1 MARLKQ
7 GDIKKPFWGLE
18 VLETAEILG
27 SDMDRGLEEK
37 EALSRLGLFGFNS
50 FGKAKV
56 LSVFSIF
63 IRQFQSPLIVI
74 LIFASITTIVLREW
88 TDASIIILAVAVNT
102 FLGFFQEKKAERA
115 IADLSSYI
123 QERARVIR
131 DGKEM
136 DVDASTL
143 VSGDLIHISFG
154 MRVPADARVVS
165 AQNLSV
171 DEAILTGESTPV
183 AKEIGSV
190 SEAAIVTERK
200 SMIFGGTFV
209 AEGSAHAIV
218 TAIGSSTEIGKLA
231 QLVAET
237 RQEHT
242 PLQKAVFALS
252 WIITIGISLI
262 VTGIFALGV
271 SRGEPIVDM
280 FVVSIAVVVGAIP
293 EALPVGLT
301 AVLAIGIQRIARRK
315 GIMRNLVAAET
326 LGSTSVIMVD
336 KTGTLTEAKMRLTD
350 IVITLTDADRKRTDT
365 DTDLARIDADK
376 KQIFSSEQK
385 ELLRLALLNTD
396 VVIENSDKNPDDWLI
411 SGRALEAN
419 IVREAATQGINIFE
433 GGAQNRNRMVLPFSS
448 TYKFSVAR
456 EGNTLVVM
464 GAPDVLLARSEI
476 DKDDYIAMI
485 KQIEEMSE
493 YGRRV
498 LGIATLQISDAAELE
513 RIRSDSLKGLT
524 FKGILG
530 FHDPV
535 RKDVLETLRKIKNY
549 GVKVVMATGD
559 LKGTA
564 VAVANEIGW
573 GIKEGQVLTGEELRG
588 LDDKALLEILPHTRI
603 FARVTPED
611 KLRIVMLYKKSGET
625 VAMTGDGVNDAP
637 SLKAADIGIAVGSG
651 SDVAKGI
658 ADLVL
663 LDDKLS
669 TIVAAIEEGKRM
681 IMNIRKIF
689 VYLMSNSL
697 DEVILI
703 GGALL
708 AGLALP
714 LSAIQIIWVNLFTG
728 SLPAI
733 GFAFDRPNADVDGA
747 LSNTLFST
755 ERGDKGRLNGKA
767 ISARG
772 RIIDNEVKFLTIGI
786 GIFTSALLF
795 VLYWLMV
802 EFFSVELIIARN
814 VLFMCFASYI
824 LAVAFSF
831 HSLRRPLFSYPV
843 FDNKFLVSG
852 VAIGFA
858 LLAATMYLPL
868 LYKFFG
874 TAPVP
879 PIWLTLVAG
888 WLVLNIA
895 IVEGAK
901 FIFYRRD
908 G

>member
-1 MARLKQ
+1 MFETLTKIKKD
-7 GDIKKPFWGLE
+7 DIKKPFWGLE
-18 VLETAEILG
+18 VLETVEILG
-27 SDMDRGLEEK
+27 SDPDNGLEGK
-37 EALSRLGLFGFNS
+37 EALSRLGLFGPNG
-50 FGKAKV
+50 FGKAEV
-56 LSVFSIF
+56 PSVFSTF
-63 IRQFQSPLIVI
+63 IRQFQSPLIII
-74 LIFASITTIVLREW
+74 LVFASIATVVLREW
-88 TDASIIILAVAVNT
+88 ADASIIILAVAVNT
-102 FLGFFQEKKAERA
+102 FLGFYQERKAERA

-123 QERARVIR
+123 QARARVIR

-136 DVDASTL
+136 DVDVSTL
-143 VSGDLIHISFG
+143 VPGDLVRISFG
-154 MRVPADARVVS
+154 ARVPADARVVS

-171 DEAILTGESTPV
+171 DESILTGESMPV

-209 AEGSAHAIV
+209 AEGSARAIV
-218 TAIGSSTEIGKLA
+218 TATGSSTEIGKLA

-237 RQEHT
+237 RQERT

-252 WIITIGISLI
+252 WIIAVGISLI
-262 VTGIFALGV
+262 VAGIFVLGV

-280 FVVSIAVVVGAIP
+280 FVVSVAVVVGAIP

-326 LGSTSVIMVD
+326 LGSASVIMVD
-336 KTGTLTEAKMRLTD
+336 KTGTLTEAKMKLTD
-350 IVITLTDADRKRTDT
+350 IVVAKKLTMSELTSSDIVTTSDDQT
-365 DTDLARIDADK
+365 
-376 KQIFSSEQK
+376 FSEEQK
-385 ELLRLALLNTD
+385 ELLRLGILNTD
-396 VVIENSDKNPDDWLI
+396 VVVENPDKKPDDWLI
-411 SGRALEAN
+411 SGRPLEAN
-419 IVREAATQGINIFE
+419 IIREAAAQGINIFI
-433 GGAQNRNRMVLPFSS
+433 GGVQNRDRMVLPFSS
-448 TYKFSVAR
+448 AYKFSVAR
-456 EGNTLVVM
+456 EGNILVVM
-464 GAPDVLLARSEI
+464 GAPDVLLARSEVN
-476 DKDDYIAMI
+476 KDDYVAMM

-493 YGRRV
+493 RGRRV
-498 LGIATLQISDAAELE
+498 LGIATLDGSMRPGFRPED
-513 RIRSDSLKGLT
+513 LKGLN
-524 FKGILG
+524 FKGLLG

-535 RKDVLETLRKIKNY
+535 RKDVPDTLRKIKKY
-549 GVKVVMATGD
+549 GVSVVMATGD

-573 GIKEGQVLTGEELRG
+573 DIKEGQMLTGEELKG
-588 LDDKALLEILPHTRI
+588 LDDKALLEVLPHTRI

-611 KLRIVMLYKKSGET
+611 KLRIVRLYKKSGET

-669 TIVAAIEEGKRM
+669 TIIAAIEEGKRM

-697 DEVILI
+697 DEVVLI

-714 LSAIQIIWVNLFTG
+714 LSAVQIIWVNLFTG
-728 SLPAI
+728 SLPAM
-733 GFAFDRPNADVDGA
+733 GFAFDKDGDLERLDKSSPN
-747 LSNTLFST
+747 
-755 ERGDKGRLNGKA
+755 
-767 ISARG
+767 
-772 RIIDNEVKFLTIGI
+772 IIDNEVKFLTIGV
-786 GIFTSALLF
+786 GIFTSVLLF

-802 EFFSVELIIARN
+802 GFFSVELTVARN

-831 HSLRRPLFSYPV
+831 HSLRRPIFSYPA
-843 FDNKFLVSG
+843 FNNRFLTVG
-852 VAIGFA
+852 VALGFSF
-858 LLAATMYLPL
+858 LAATMYLPFL
-868 LYKFFG
+868 QKFFG

-888 WLVLNIA
+888 WIILNIA
-895 IVEGAK
+895 LVEGAK
-901 FIFYRRD
+901 FIFYRKN
-908 G
+908 

>member
-1 MARLKQ
+1 MLEASARLKQ

-18 VLETAEILG
+18 VSETAEVLG
-27 SDMDRGLEEK
+27 SDTNKGLEGK
-37 EALSRLGLFGFNS
+37 EVTIRLGLFGSNS
-50 FGKAKV
+50 FGKTKV
-56 LSVFSIF
+56 SSVFSVF
-63 IRQFQSPLIVI
+63 FRQLQSPLIII
-74 LIFASITTIVLREW
+74 LIFASIATIVLREW
-88 TDASIIILAVAVNT
+88 ADASIIILAVTVNT
-102 FLGFFQEKKAERA
+102 LLGFYQERKAERA

-143 VSGDLIHISFG
+143 VPGDLIHIFFG

-165 AQNLSV
+165 AQSLSV
-171 DEAILTGESTPV
+171 DESILTGESTPV

-200 SMIFGGTFV
+200 SMVFGGTFV
-209 AEGSAHAIV
+209 AEGSAYAIV
-218 TAIGSSTEIGKLA
+218 TATGSSTEIGKLA
-231 QLVAET
+231 QLMAET
-237 RQEHT
+237 RQERT

-252 WIITIGISLI
+252 WIIAIGISLI

-271 SRGEPIVDM
+271 SRGEPIIDM
-280 FVVSIAVVVGAIP
+280 FIVSIAVVVGAIP

-336 KTGTLTEAKMRLTD
+336 KTGTLTEAKMKLTD
-350 IVITLTDADRKRTDT
+350 IVVADELTTSTEFLDRLKHGQETTPLNVRGTFDVKT
-365 DTDLARIDADK
+365 
-376 KQIFSSEQK
+376 FSNEQK
-385 ELLRLALLNTD
+385 ELLRLGILNTD
-396 VVIENSDKNPDDWLI
+396 VVIENPDKKPNEWQI
-411 SGRALEAN
+411 SGRTLEAN
-419 IVREAATQGINIFE
+419 IVREAAAQGINIFI
-433 GGAQNRNRMVLPFSS
+433 GGAQNRNRMIIPFSS

-476 DKDDYIAMI
+476 DKDDYVAMM

-493 YGRRV
+493 HGRRV
-498 LGIATLQISDAAELE
+498 LGIATLQMSDIVESE
-513 RIRSDSLKGLT
+513 RIQSNSLKGLI

-535 RKDVLETLRKIKNY
+535 RQDVPETLRKIKNY
-549 GVKVVMATGD
+549 GVNVVMATGD
-559 LKGTA
+559 LKGTS

-573 GIKEGQVLTGEELRG
+573 DIKEGQVLTGEELRG
-588 LDDKALLEILPHTRI
+588 LDDKALLEALPHTRI

-611 KLRIVMLYKKSGET
+611 KLRIIMLYKKSGET

-669 TIVAAIEEGKRM
+669 TIVATIEEGKRM

-714 LSAIQIIWVNLFTG
+714 LSAVQIIWVNLFTG

-733 GFAFDRPNADVDGA
+733 GFAFDKDGD
-747 LSNTLFST
+747 L
-755 ERGDKGRLNGKA
+755 DKLDKKGA
-767 ISARG
+767 V
-772 RIIDNEVKFLTIGI
+772 IIDNEVKFLTIGI
-786 GIFTSALLF
+786 GIFTSVLLF

-802 EFFSVELIIARN
+802 ETFSVELTIARN

-831 HSLRRPLFSYPV
+831 HSLRRPLFSYSV

-852 VAIGFA
+852 VVLGFA
-858 LLAATMYLPL
+858 LLAATMYLPF

-879 PIWLTLVAG
+879 PIWLMLVAG
-888 WLVLNIA
+888 WLILNIV

-901 FIFYRRD
+901 FIFYRNH
-908 G
+908 

>member
-1 MARLKQ
+1 MLEASASLKQ
-7 GDIKKPFWGLE
+7 GDIEKPFWGLE
-18 VLETAEILG
+18 ISETAEILG
-27 SDMDRGLEEK
+27 SDTDKGLEGK
-37 EALSRLGLFGFNS
+37 EATIRLGLFGSNS

-56 LSVFSIF
+56 PSAFSIF
-63 IRQFQSPLIVI
+63 IRQFQSPLIII
-74 LIFASITTIVLREW
+74 LIFASIATIVLREW
-88 TDASIIILAVAVNT
+88 ADASIIILAVAVNT
-102 FLGFFQEKKAERA
+102 FLGFYQERKAERA

-131 DGKEM
+131 DGKEI
-136 DVDASTL
+136 DVDASAL
-143 VSGDLIHISFG
+143 VPGDLIHISFG
-154 MRVPADARVVS
+154 MRVPADARVIS
-165 AQNLSV
+165 AQSLSV

-183 AKEIGSV
+183 AKEAGSV

-200 SMIFGGTFV
+200 SMVFGGTFV

-218 TAIGSSTEIGKLA
+218 TATGSSTEIGKLA

-237 RQEHT
+237 RQERT
-242 PLQKAVFALS
+242 PLQKTVFALS

-262 VTGIFALGV
+262 VTGIFTLGV

-336 KTGTLTEAKMRLTD
+336 KTGTLTEAKMKLTD
-350 IVITLTDADRKRTDT
+350 IVIART
-365 DTDLARIDADK
+365 DADK
-376 KQIFSSEQK
+376 KQFFSNEQK
-385 ELLRLALLNTD
+385 ELLRLGILNTD
-396 VVIENSDKNPDDWLI
+396 VVVENPDKNPDEWQI
-411 SGRALEAN
+411 SGRPLEAN
-419 IVREAATQGINIFE
+419 IVREAAAQGINIFI
-433 GGAQNRNRMVLPFSS
+433 GGAQNRNRVIIPFSS

-476 DKDDYIAMI
+476 DKDDYVATM

-493 YGRRV
+493 HGRRV
-498 LGIATLQISDAAELE
+498 LGIATLQMSDTAEAE
-513 RIRSDSLKGLT
+513 HIRPDSLKGLT

-535 RKDVLETLRKIKNY
+535 RQDVLETLRKIKNY

-564 VAVANEIGW
+564 IVVANEIGW
-573 GIKEGQVLTGEELRG
+573 DIKEGQVLTGEELKG
-588 LDDKALLEILPHTRI
+588 LDDKALLEVLPHTRI
-603 FARVTPED
+603 FVRVTPED
-611 KLRIVMLYKKSGET
+611 KLRIAMLYKKSGEV

-637 SLKAADIGIAVGSG
+637 SLKAADIGVAVGSG

-669 TIVAAIEEGKRM
+669 TIVSAIEEGKRM

-714 LSAIQIIWVNLFTG
+714 LSAVQIIWVNLFTG

-733 GFAFDRPNADVDGA
+733 GFAFDKDGD
-747 LSNTLFST
+747 LDRL
-755 ERGDKGRLNGKA
+755 DKSKTA
-767 ISARG
+767 
-772 RIIDNEVKFLTIGI
+772 IIDSEVKFLTIGV
-786 GIFTSALLF
+786 GTFTSALLF

-802 EFFSVELIIARN
+802 ETFSVELTIARN

-831 HSLRRPLFSYPV
+831 HSLRRPLFSYSV
-843 FDNKFLVSG
+843 FDNKFLVVG
-852 VAIGFA
+852 VVLGFA
-858 LLAATMYLPL
+858 LLVATMYLPVL
-868 LYKFFG
+868 QKFFG
-874 TAPVP
+874 TALVP
-879 PIWLTLVAG
+879 PIWLTFVAG

-901 FIFYRRD
+901 FIFYQKKPLISR
-908 G
+908 

>member
-1 MARLKQ
+1 MLETLTKIKLD
-7 GDIKKPFWGLE
+7 DIKKPFWGLE
-18 VLETAEILG
+18 VSETAETLG
-27 SDMDRGLEEK
+27 SDTDKGLEEK
-37 EALSRLGLFGFNS
+37 EVSSRLGLFGPNS

-56 LSVFSIF
+56 PSVFSIF
-63 IRQFQSPLIVI
+63 IRQFQSPLIII
-74 LIFASITTIVLREW
+74 LIFASIATIILREW
-88 TDASIIILAVAVNT
+88 ADASIIIIAVAVNT
-102 FLGFFQEKKAERA
+102 FLGFYQERKAERA

-143 VSGDLIHISFG
+143 VPGDLIHISFG

-165 AQNLSV
+165 TQNLSV
-171 DEAILTGESTPV
+171 DEAILTGESIPV
-183 AKEIGSV
+183 TKEAGSV

-200 SMIFGGTFV
+200 SMVFGGTFV
-209 AEGSAHAIV
+209 AEGSAHALV
-218 TAIGSSTEIGKLA
+218 TATGSSTEIGNLA

-237 RQEHT
+237 RQERT

-252 WIITIGISLI
+252 WIIAIGISLI
-262 VTGIFALGV
+262 VTGIFAFGV
-271 SRGEPIVDM
+271 SRGEPVVDM
-280 FVVSIAVVVGAIP
+280 FVVSIAVIVGAIP

-301 AVLAIGIQRIARRK
+301 AVLAIGIQRIASRK

-336 KTGTLTEAKMRLTD
+336 KTGTLTEAKMKLTD
-350 IVITLTDADRKRTDT
+350 VIL
-365 DTDLARIDADK
+365 IDELVSRRPHDYS
-376 KQIFSSEQK
+376 QRNFFSDEQK
-385 ELLRLALLNTD
+385 ELLRLGVLNTD
-396 VVIENSDKNPDDWLI
+396 VVVENPDKKPDEWLI

-419 IVREAATQGINIFE
+419 IVRESAAQGINVFE
-433 GGAQNRNRMVLPFSS
+433 EAVQNRSRIITPFSS
-448 TYKFSVAR
+448 AYKFSVAR
-456 EGNTLVVM
+456 EGDTLVVM
-464 GAPDVLLARSEI
+464 GAPDVLLTKSKI
-476 DKDDYIAMI
+476 GKDDYVATM
-485 KQIEEMSE
+485 KQIEEVSE
-493 YGRRV
+493 HGRRV
-498 LGIATLQISDAAELE
+498 LGIATLQMSDTIKSE
-513 RIRSDSLKGLT
+513 RIKPGSLKDLT

-535 RKDVLETLRKIKNY
+535 RQDVAETLRKIKGY
-549 GVKVVMATGD
+549 GVSIVMATGD
-559 LKGTA
+559 FKGTA

-573 GIKEGQVLTGEELRG
+573 DIKEGQVLTGEELRG
-588 LDDKALLEILPHTRI
+588 LDDKALLGVLPHTRI

-611 KLRIVMLYKKSGET
+611 KLRIVVLYKKSGEV

-703 GGALL
+703 GGALF

-714 LSAIQIIWVNLFTG
+714 LTAVQIIWVNLFTG

-733 GFAFDRPNADVDGA
+733 GFAFDKDGD
-747 LSNTLFST
+747 L
-755 ERGDKGRLNGKA
+755 EKLNK
-767 ISARG
+767 RKPV
-772 RIIDNEVKFLTIGI
+772 IIDNEVKFLTLGV
-786 GIFTSALLF
+786 GIFTSVLLF

-802 EFFSVELIIARN
+802 GVFSVELTIARN

-831 HSLRRPLFSYPV
+831 HSLRRLLFSYSV
-843 FDNKFLVSG
+843 SDNKFLVVG
-852 VAIGFA
+852 VALGFV

-868 LYKFFG
+868 LQKFFG

-888 WLVLNIA
+888 WLILNIVF
-895 IVEGAK
+895 VEGAK
-901 FIFYRRD
+901 LLFYKNHRNTE
-908 G
+908 

>member
-1 MARLKQ
+1 MLEALTKIKLN
-7 GDIKKPFWGLE
+7 DIKKPFWGLE
-18 VLETAEILG
+18 VSETAEILG
-27 SDMDRGLEEK
+27 SDTDKGLEEK
-37 EALSRLGLFGFNS
+37 EASSRLGLFGSNS
-50 FGKAKV
+50 FGKVKV
-56 LSVFSIF
+56 PSVFSIF
-63 IRQFQSPLIVI
+63 IRQFQSPLIII
-74 LIFASITTIVLREW
+74 LIFASIATIVLREW
-88 TDASIIILAVAVNT
+88 ADASIIILAVAVNT
-102 FLGFFQEKKAERA
+102 FLGFYQERKAERA

-123 QERARVIR
+123 QECARVIR

-143 VSGDLIHISFG
+143 VPGDLIRIFFG

-165 AQNLSV
+165 VQSLSM
-171 DEAILTGESTPV
+171 DESILTGESTPV
-183 AKEIGSV
+183 AKETGSV

-200 SMIFGGTFV
+200 SMLFGGTFV
-209 AEGSAHAIV
+209 AEGSVRAIV
-218 TAIGSSTEIGKLA
+218 TATGSSTEIGKIA

-237 RQEHT
+237 RQERT

-252 WIITIGISLI
+252 WIIAIGISLI

-326 LGSTSVIMVD
+326 LGSTSVVMVD
-336 KTGTLTEAKMRLTD
+336 KTGTLTEAKMKLTD
-350 IVITLTDADRKRTDT
+350 IVVAGELMSPDVVATSGD
-365 DTDLARIDADK
+365 
-376 KQIFSSEQK
+376 QIFSDEQK
-385 ELLRLALLNTD
+385 ELLRLGILNTD
-396 VVIENSDKNPDDWLI
+396 VIVENSDKKSDEWQI

-419 IVREAATQGINIFE
+419 IVREAVAQGINIFE
-433 GGAQNRNRMVLPFSS
+433 GDVQNRNRMVLPFSS
-448 TYKFSVAR
+448 SYKFSVAKK
-456 EGNTLVVM
+456 GDMLIIM

-476 DKDDYIAMI
+476 SKDDYVAMM

-493 YGRRV
+493 HGRRV
-498 LGIATLQISDAAELE
+498 LGIATLQMSDIAGLE
-513 RIRSDSLKGLT
+513 RIRPDSLKGLV
-524 FKGILG
+524 FKGLLG

-535 RKDVLETLRKIKNY
+535 RKDVPETLRKIKNY
-549 GVKVVMATGD
+549 GVNIVMATGD

-573 GIKEGQVLTGEELRG
+573 DIKEGQVLTGEELRG
-588 LDDKALLEILPHTRI
+588 LDDKALLEVLSHTRI

-611 KLRIVMLYKKSGET
+611 KLRIVMLYKKSGE
-625 VAMTGDGVNDAP
+625 VAAMTGDGVNDAP

-714 LSAIQIIWVNLFTG
+714 LTAVQIIWVNLFTG

-733 GFAFDRPNADVDGA
+733 GFAFEKDGDLERLDRSRSG
-747 LSNTLFST
+747 
-755 ERGDKGRLNGKA
+755 
-767 ISARG
+767 
-772 RIIDNEVKFLTIGI
+772 IIDNEVKFLTIGI
-786 GIFTSALLF
+786 GIFTSVLLF

-802 EFFSVELIIARN
+802 EIFSVELTIARN

-824 LAVAFSF
+824 LAVAFSLR
-831 HSLRRPLFSYPV
+831 SLRRPLFSYPT
-843 FDNKFLVSG
+843 FDNRFLSVG
-852 VAIGFA
+852 VALGFA

-868 LYKFFG
+868 LHKFFG

-879 PIWLTLVAG
+879 PIWLILVVG
-888 WLVLNIA
+888 WLILNIA
-895 IVEGAK
+895 LVEGAK
-901 FIFYRRD
+901 FIFYTAEARKGTESTEKR
-908 G
+908 